1 MNTLK
6 LQSSAPQKLLLDDI
20 FVANIIIQI
29 GNGDDLMKL
38 ADWKD
43 FFNCRSEKCK
53 VLVVGDVMIDKYYYG
68 DVHKFA
74 SDAPVPV
81 AKIVKRRSSLGAAAN
96 VASNLAMLGCKT
108 FLAGFVGNDHNFETL
123 SRLLWEVGINQ
134 DGLIATESP
143 TTTKVRV
150 MSGRQQMFRMDF
162 EDVAEKSMV
171 QFATLEKYI
180 RQRLNDSFDAVVIAD
195 YEKGVCTEYFCEAVI
210 KAAHSHGVPVTV
222 MPYGQRWIKYAQA
235 DYVTP
240 NISKINKIMLAPI
253 TGEDD
258 ETVERAGRYIMR
270 KFKIKNVLATRSAH
284 GITLVT
290 EDNAMHIPTKSQEVF
305 DSVGASDT
313 VAAVFSMALAGGLR
327 PIDGAYLSN
336 IAAGIVI
343 SKSGTYAVTRDD
355 MLRALEVA

>member
-1 MNTLK
+1 M
-6 LQSSAPQKLLLDDI
+6 
-20 FVANIIIQI
+20 
-29 GNGDDLMKL
+29 
-38 ADWKD
+38 W
-43 FFNCRSEKCK
+43 ECK
-53 VLVVGDVMIDKYYYG
+53 
-68 DVHKFA
+68 
-74 SDAPVPV
+74 
-81 AKIVKRRSSLGAAAN
+81 
-96 VASNLAMLGCKT
+96 
-108 FLAGFVGNDHNFETL
+108 
-123 SRLLWEVGINQ
+123 INQ

-162 EDVAEKSMV
+162 EDVSAKNIL

-195 YEKGVCTEYFCEAVI
+195 YEKGVCTEFFCESVI

-222 MPYGQRWIKYAQA
+222 MPYGQQWIKYAQA

-240 NISKINKIMLAPI
+240 NISKINKVMLNPI

-258 ETVERAGRYIMR
+258 ESVERAGRYIMR

-284 GITLVT
+284 GISLISENDAT
-290 EDNAMHIPTKSQEVF
+290 HIPTKSQEVF

-313 VAAVFSMALAGGLR
+313 VAAVFSAALAGGLK
-327 PIDGAYLSN
+327 PSDGAFISN

-355 MLRALEVA
+355 MLKALEVA

>member
-1 MNTLK
+1 MNK
-6 LQSSAPQKLLLDDI
+6 NEWQ
-20 FVANIIIQI
+20 
-29 GNGDDLMKL
+29 
-38 ADWKD
+38 D
-43 FFNCRSEKCK
+43 FFNFKTEKCK

-81 AKIVKRRSSLGAAAN
+81 AKIIRRSSSLGAAAN
-96 VASNLAMLGCKT
+96 VASNLSLLGCQT

-123 SRLLWEVGINQ
+123 SRLLWENKINQ

-143 TTTKVRV
+143 TTAKIRV

-162 EDVAEKSMV
+162 EDVSPRSMI
-171 QFATLEKYI
+171 QFASLESYVRK
-180 RQRLNDSFDAVVIAD
+180 RLNDSFDAVVIAD
-195 YEKGVCTEYFCEAVI
+195 YEKGVCTEYFCDAVI

-222 MPYGQRWIKYAQA
+222 MPYGQRWIKYAGA

-240 NISKINKIMLAPI
+240 NIAKINKIMLNPI

-258 ETVERAGRYIMR
+258 DSVERAGRYIMR

-290 EDNAMHIPTKSQEVF
+290 EDYAKHIPTKSQEIF

-313 VAAVFSMALAGGLR
+313 VAATFSVALAGGLK
-327 PIDGAYLSN
+327 PDDGAYISN
-336 IAAGIVI
+336 LAAGIVI
-343 SKSGTYAVTRDD
+343 SKAGTYAVTRED
-355 MLRALEVA
+355 MLKVLAA